1 MQETRNLIGW
11 KLRQLRRER
20 GLSQE
25 QLAAKIQIQGYDIG
39 ALAILRIER
48 GTRTV
53 KDVEL
58 QEICRYFQ
66 ISAAELLG
74 F

>member
-1 MQETRNLIGW
+1 MKEARNLIGW

-25 QLAAKIQIQGYDIG
+25 RLAAKIQIQGYDIG
-39 ALAILRIER
+39 ALAILRIEC
-48 GTRTV
+48 GTRFV

-58 QEICRYFQ
+58 LAICRYFQ
-66 ISAAELLG
+66 ISAEELLG